1 MNILNMGQ
9 QLYVLIAC
17 RERLLQRA
25 VWRHECMAAIG
36 DMSAWLPLVGLLD
49 CWPATLELDRCMG
62 SALFEDR
69 LTFQFDN
76 FVTFLNKL

>member
-1 MNILNMGQ
+1 MERKKYGSTTVRADSVQ
-9 QLYVLIAC
+9 GEAAAAC
-17 RERLLQRA
+17 RVES
-25 VWRHECMAAIG
+25 G
-36 DMSAWLPLVGLLD
+36 DTSAWLPLVGLLD

-69 LTFQFDN
+69 LTFKFDN